1 MKKIL
6 GVLLV
11 SLLFMPFVV
20 NADRIDIDTFY
31 NRKVI
36 EEGEVELNTILKDVP
51 NENVIKYTYDPTML
65 SITNEMITY
74 RGQNNLD
81 CIKVENGTITLKKG
95 ELPVGIDDV
104 GMPYLNLR
112 FTALQEGTTKI
123 SIDFGAS
130 YIYPSS
136 EIAINVLKA
145 EKQTA
150 PVEENDKAEPE
161 KPVEPEKPAEP
172 EKPKADKNKD
182 LLFFISLGV
191 NILLLAIIITLI
203 VKNKK
208 KKVME

>member
-104 GMPYLNLR
+104 GMP
-112 FTALQEGTTKI
+112 
-123 SIDFGAS
+123 
-130 YIYPSS
+130 
-136 EIAINVLKA
+136 
-145 EKQTA
+145 
-150 PVEENDKAEPE
+150 
-161 KPVEPEKPAEP
+161 
-172 EKPKADKNKD
+172 
-182 LLFFISLGV
+182 
-191 NILLLAIIITLI
+191 
-203 VKNKK
+203 
-208 KKVME
+208 